1 MTQKDREQIATGR
14 FHIISP
20 IVNRATPL
28 NPGEVSAWFREA
40 TQKTWTH
47 EPYWQDKRFGW
58 RTLERWKQQ
67 YERMGFDGLMP
78 AIPPPRPTTAISET
92 ILRQAESIRKEM
104 PDLSVETVL
113 YQLFTEYGVERGTVN
128 QSTLSRHFR
137 RMGMTRQHMKNAETA
152 QRGFR
157 RFEAEAPM
165 DLWQSDFQHTLS
177 LPDPMDANRN
187 KTAKLCLILDDH
199 SRYIIHAQFYW
210 DERMPSLEDS
220 LKKAIEKR
228 GIPVQFYCDNGSA
241 YSSGH
246 IAHICARLGIRLSHS
261 RPYKPQGRGK
271 AERAFRFVDTSFL
284 PIAKNKIKKKQVQTL
299 EDLNRTLQDWIEDH
313 YHNRVHG
320 GIDEPARV
328 RFERHPVKPLPFGK
342 QELRRLF
349 FLEETRKVD
358 KTGTVS
364 LKGMAYQVPA
374 ELCGLKVQVRYDPY
388 EPSDA
393 EVYVNGAL
401 AGKAEPSD
409 PVGRYRRRFRKDNA
423 VKEQPEPLLAGQ
435 LVFSVSGET
444 KELALNPEGTL
455 VSFAEVKK

>member
-20 IVNRATPL
+20 IVNRATSL

-47 EPYWQDKRFGW
+47 EPYWRDRRFGW

-67 YERMGFDGLMP
+67 YDRMGFDGLMP
-78 AIPPPRPTTAISET
+78 AMPPPRPTTAIPET
-92 ILRQAESIRKEM
+92 ILRLAESIRKEM
-104 PDLSVETVL
+104 PELSVETVL
-113 YQLFTEYGVERGTVN
+113 YQLYKEYGVARGTVN

-137 RMGMTRQHMKNAETA
+137 RMGLTRQHMKNVDTV
-152 QRGFR
+152 QRGYR

-177 LPDPMDANRN
+177 LPDPMEAKRN

-228 GIPVQFYCDNGSA
+228 GIPTIFYCDNGSA

-284 PIAKNKIKKKQVQTL
+284 PLVKNKIKKKQVQTL
-299 EDLNRTLQDWIEDH
+299 DDLNRSLQDWIEEH
-313 YHNRVHG
+313 YHERVHG
-320 GIDEPARV
+320 ETEEPPRT
-328 RFERHPVKPLPFGK
+328 RMGRHPVKPLPFGK

-364 LKGMAYQVPA
+364 LNGLSYQVPA
-374 ELCGLKVQVRYDPY
+374 EFCGLKIQIRYDPY
-388 EPSDA
+388 DPSDA
-393 EVYVNGAL
+393 EVYLNGVL

-409 PVGRYRRRFRKDNA
+409 PVARYRKRFRKEN
-423 VKEQPEPLLAGQ
+423 PEEAKSESVLDGQ
-435 LVFSVSGET
+435 LVFSFSGET
-444 KELALNPEGTL
+444 AAGGRNRETHSAM
-455 VSFAEVKK
+455 EVRG